1 MPSTRDTSKLTTLS
15 ATPVT
20 VSKTD
25 TTLTSGSLAAGLTQ
39 SGGTRSNTGVAPPG
53 GVLLPVGV
61 YNVFCLPSSFNVLPA
76 SPPLRGRVVVEQ
88 LTTGQIRESWVMF
101 STYLAP
107 SPGNSV
113 WIVPAGPTTAQTQ
126 RALYTETLSG
136 PNASGAICAS
146 WQLTDPRATPGG
158 AVRQIDAG
166 TVEIIASTPTGPQRV
181 GQVRVIAPTG
191 FTGQWTTTAVND
203 GRSVWGEE
211 WAVLLA
217 SPPASAWRLQ
227 HVPAASAPQIQAW
240 VNSVNVVVETWSV
253 IYNSVAV

>member
-1 MPSTRDTSKLTTLS
+1 MPSTRDTRTQSALSTTTLTKAETTLS
-15 ATPVT
+15 
-20 VSKTD
+20 SD
-25 TTLTSGSLAAGLTQ
+25 SLTADLTQ

-61 YNVFCLPSSFNVLPA
+61 YNVFCLPSSVNVLPA

-107 SPGNSV
+107 SPSNSV

-126 RALYTETLSG
+126 RALYTETMSG

-146 WQLTDPRATPGG
+146 WQLTDPRANPGSV
-158 AVRQIDAG
+158 VRQIDAG

-181 GQVRVIAPTG
+181 GQVRVIAPAG

-211 WAVLLA
+211 WAVLSA

-240 VNSVNVVVETWSV
+240 VNSMTVVVETWAV
-253 IYNSVAV
+253 VYNSVAV